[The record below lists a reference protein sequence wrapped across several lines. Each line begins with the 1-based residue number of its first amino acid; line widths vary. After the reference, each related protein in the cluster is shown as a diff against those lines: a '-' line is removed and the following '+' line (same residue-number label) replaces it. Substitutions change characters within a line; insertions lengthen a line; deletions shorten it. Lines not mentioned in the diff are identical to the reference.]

1 MGGWMSDSQRIRSFY
16 RVAKTYPPGDTEY
29 LTARERRGDPPAGA
43 SEELQRSYDG
53 LSAFD
58 SSEGARALALRL
70 KGRLGRL
77 IVRYDI
83 PDGSGVVWEKTLGPG
98 HYDLYGD
105 KSELKRYLTE
115 VVEEV

>member
-1 MGGWMSDSQRIRSFY
+1 MIERRAIRSFY
-16 RVAKTYPPGDTEY
+16 RVARTYPPSDAEY
-29 LTARERRGDPPAGA
+29 LTAREKRGDPPAGA
-43 SEELQRSYDG
+43 SAELQRSYDG

-58 SSEGARALALRL
+58 SSEGARALAIRL

-83 PDGSGVVWEKTLGPG
+83 PDGAGAVWDKTLGPG

-105 KSELKRYLTE
+105 KTELQRYLAD
-115 VVEEV
+115 VVEDV